1 MELDLNRL
9 CPKEALLAEME
20 TMNSFGTRL
29 TGAKG
34 QTDFVR
40 YLRKRIEDL
49 GLMTYSDLY
58 AFDRWEAKRSALT
71 LHHAD
76 GDEAI
81 EIMSPWPYSGETGPL
96 GVTEEIVEVA
106 DKRLG
111 YLPARGK
118 IALVTVSDL
127 GSIPSNIAFNQRR
140 AFPEDVSIPAFYKG
154 PVATSFVNIP
164 FLGVAKAAG
173 VKAVICVWKG
183 MSHEMVRGQYLPF
196 ILDYQ
201 GIPALWVCE
210 EDGEKLKEAAKKKEQ
225 VTLVLEALREKNAK
239 SESFY
244 AVLPGKCSDE
254 AIIINTHTD
263 GVNCVEEN
271 GPVAMLAMLEY
282 LKDLE
287 LERTLIFVFVTGHFR
302 LPAFKQNDIQATS
315 KWLKN
320 HRDLWDGRNGHIK
333 AVAGVSVE
341 HFGCTEWKDKD
352 GVYTQTDPID
362 IEIVYT
368 GNKAVDDIYYRALE
382 GRTKVRTVT
391 LRGHNI
397 LHFGEGQPLFN
408 VGIPQIALV
417 TAPDYLTAMA
427 DDHQMSKFDIDLM
440 YEQVQ
445 TFLKVVLL
453 LDETPT
459 NEIGRTEPYTF
470 VWGMLGKKGRTQSEA

>member
-183 MSHEMVRGQYLPF
+183 MSREMVCGQYLPF

-210 EDGEKLKEAAKKKEQ
+210 EDGEKLKKAAKEKEQ
-225 VTLVLEALREKNAK
+225 VTLVLEAAREKNAK

-244 AVLPGKCSDE
+244 TVLPGKRSDE

-271 GPVAMLAMLEY
+271 GPVAMLAMMEY

-341 HFGCTEWKDKD
+341 HFGCTEWKDVD
-352 GVYTQTDPID
+352 GVYTRTDPID

-459 NEIGRTEPYTF
+459 KEIGRTEPYTF